1 VSLEEYSLILNRESA
16 LSYLLLIGVGPLPFY
31 QSDRLYG
38 FGIRAWQFALP
49 LLDAGHRVTLVT
61 CEFGIERES
70 EILIKYRSNP
80 AQWADLEHLPL
91 PQPNPR
97 NFNLLLSRLD
107 EIVRNARPD
116 GIIAAGSTIATNLA
130 AHLNT
135 SLPMW
140 MDMFGDLFAEVQAKL
155 PFTKAGEEIEFFH
168 QVLARVLWRGDRF
181 SVVSEMQRGA
191 AIGQLGLMGRLNEYT
206 LGEELVWTIPCA
218 MNGKIAPVRR
228 RPLLRGKQVET
239 GDFLVLCS
247 GGFNTWTD
255 VDTLFEG
262 VEGAMGLNR
271 RVHCVVTGGAI
282 SGHHEDGYRRFQ
294 ERVAKSPYEKRFH
307 LLGWLPTADVDQ
319 ITLECDLGLNVD
331 LPIYESVLGSR
342 NRMLFWLQCGLPILT
357 TVNTEISQ
365 LLSEHQMA
373 IGVPSGAGRTI
384 AQKIHEAAMD
394 PTEIKKRA
402 VKAKR
407 FAYEYLTFEETAL
420 PLVHWAKKPQRA
432 RDNRARGELTGS
444 QTFNRVDALWRAW
457 AFPEENSN
465 HDPTLPR
472 PHKPVIHTRPQG
484 KSWWQRLL
492 GY

>member
-1 VSLEEYSLILNRESA
+1 MSD
-16 LSYLLLIGVGPLPFY
+16 LSHLLLIGVGPLPFY
-31 QSDRLYG
+31 QSDHLYG

-61 CEFGIERES
+61 CEFGVERDS
-70 EILIKYRSNP
+70 ELAVKYRSNP
-80 AQWADLEHLPL
+80 CQWAAMEHYPL
-91 PQPNPR
+91 PQPHPR
-97 NFNLLLSRLD
+97 NFNLLLTRIE
-107 EIVRNARPD
+107 EILRNTRPD
-116 GIIAAGSTIATNLA
+116 GVIAAGSTIATNLA
-130 AHLNT
+130 ASLNT
-135 SLPMW
+135 ALPMW
-140 MDMFGDLFAEVQAKL
+140 LDMFGDLLAEVQAKT
-155 PFTKAGEEIEFFH
+155 PFTKAGEEIEYFH
-168 QVLARVLWRGDRF
+168 QVLTRVLLRGDRF

-218 MNGKIAPVRR
+218 MNGKVAPVPRQ
-228 RPLLRGKQVET
+228 PLLRGKQVEA
-239 GDFLVLCS
+239 GGFLVLCS

-262 VEGAMGLNR
+262 VEGAMALNR

-282 SGHHEDGYRRFQ
+282 NGHHEEGFSRF
-294 ERVAKSPYEKRFH
+294 RNLISKSPYERRFH

-342 NRMLFWLQCGLPILT
+342 NRLLFWLQCGLPILT

-365 LLSEHQMA
+365 ILTGHQMA
-373 IGVPSGAGRTI
+373 LGVPSGANRAI
-384 AQKIHEAAMD
+384 AQKIHEAAQN
-394 PTEIKKRA
+394 PLELKKRA

-407 FAYEYLTFEETAL
+407 FAFEYLTFEETAL
-420 PLVHWAKKPQRA
+420 PLVQWAKKPQRA
-432 RDNRARGELTGS
+432 RDNLERVQLTPG
-444 QTFNRVDALWRAW
+444 QMFNRVDALWHSW
-457 AFPEENSN
+457 AFPEENASP
-465 HDPTLPR
+465 DPTLPR